1 MVKHIYGS
9 IDVLPTNNR
18 PNVFVKELGLYVEH
32 LKKEIENYSETITS
46 MQQKKWATFKA
57 NLIKGIEYYQDLFN
71 DTSYFLNE
79 RVTIQK
85 QLKSYKLQVSQ
96 IEI

>member
-1 MVKHIYGS
+1 
-9 IDVLPTNNR
+9 
-18 PNVFVKELGLYVEH
+18 
-32 LKKEIENYSETITS
+32 